1 MEIALKNRII
11 ETRGDAAGMEQ
22 LYRRA
27 RDKGEE
33 PIFKDAIAQCAAECG
48 DDILLSAWVHRLN
61 LKTGSDQ
68 EQTLASSRRIR
79 HWKTAVGVSVVLGV
93 AFALLAGDRPPAPI
107 PGESSSQFWIGW
119 APLTALFILGF
130 LAAVSRE
137 AEPCRRYGRPGALI
151 LILAVLVAMAGW
163 ERVDNVAGLLAV
175 HLPVAVWATLG
186 AGVALGRSDAT
197 NQQYAY
203 LVKSV
208 EAVLTAGI
216 YFAAGGIFLALTF
229 GIFSVLGI
237 ELPEE
242 EMLHVAAW
250 GIGAVPVLA
259 LASVYDPTVPPV
271 LQDWST
277 GLSRI
282 LQLLT
287 RIFLP
292 LALGVLLVYVL
303 WFIPSNF
310 WHPFREREAL
320 IVYNA
325 TILGVLMLLSIAVSG
340 PAPEGNVLRNA
351 LLALAVLTALL
362 NAYALAANLTR
373 IFELGLTP
381 NRYAVAGWNVVTM
394 LMLSTVIFRLWSGG
408 PEQWVPSLRRG
419 IALASV
425 LAAVWSAWVVVGLP
439 LSFS

>member
-1 MEIALKNRII
+1 MTLKNQII
-11 ETRGDAAGMEQ
+11 GTKGDAAGMEQ

-27 RDKGEE
+27 CDKGEE
-33 PIFKDAIAQCAAECG
+33 PIFREAIAQCAAECG
-48 DDILLSAWVHRLN
+48 DDVLLSAWAHRLD
-61 LKTGSDQ
+61 LKTVSSEDL
-68 EQTLASSRRIR
+68 TLLSSRRVK
-79 HWKTAVGVSVVLGV
+79 HWKTAVGASVVLGMT
-93 AFALLAGDRPPAPI
+93 FALLAGDRPPAPI
-107 PGESSSQFWIGW
+107 PGESTSQFWIGW
-119 APLTALFILGF
+119 APLTALFILGS
-130 LAAVSRE
+130 LAAVSRD
-137 AEPCRRYGRPGALI
+137 AEPFRRYGQPAALLLI
-151 LILAVLVAMAGW
+151 LPVLVAMVAW
-163 ERVDNVAGLLAV
+163 DRDDDIAGLLAL
-175 HLPVAVWATLG
+175 HLPIAVWAIVG
-186 AGVALGRSDAT
+186 AGVALGRSDAAS
-197 NQQYAY
+197 QQYGF
-203 LVKSV
+203 LVKSA
-208 EAVLTAGI
+208 EAILAAGI

-237 ELPEE
+237 ELPED

-250 GIGAVPVLA
+250 GLGAVPILA
-259 LASVYDPTVPPV
+259 LASVYDPTAVPV

-292 LALGVLLVYVL
+292 LALGVLVVYVL
-303 WFIPSNF
+303 WFIPTNF

-325 TILGVLMLLSIAVSG
+325 TILAVLMLLSIAVSG
-340 PAPEGNVLRNA
+340 RAHGGHVLRNG

-394 LMLSTVIFRLWSGG
+394 LMLTTVILRLWRGD
-408 PEQWVPSLRRG
+408 PEQWVPHLRRG
-419 IALASV
+419 IAVTSV
-425 LAAVWSAWVVVGLP
+425 VAAAWAAWVVVGLP

>member
-1 MEIALKNRII
+1 MTLKNQII
-11 ETRGDAAGMEQ
+11 GTKGDAAGMEQ

-27 RDKGEE
+27 CDKGEE
-33 PIFKDAIAQCAAECG
+33 PIFREAIAQCAAECG
-48 DDILLSAWVHRLN
+48 DDVLLSAWAHRLD
-61 LKTGSDQ
+61 LKTVSSEDL
-68 EQTLASSRRIR
+68 TLLSSRRVK
-79 HWKTAVGVSVVLGV
+79 HWKTAVGASVVLGMT
-93 AFALLAGDRPPAPI
+93 FALLAGDRPPAPI
-107 PGESSSQFWIGW
+107 PGESTSQFWIGW

-130 LAAVSRE
+130 LAAVSRD
-137 AEPCRRYGRPGALI
+137 AEPFRRYGRPGAL
-151 LILAVLVAMAGW
+151 LLVLPVLAAMVGW
-163 ERVDNVAGLLAV
+163 DRDDDVAGLLAV
-175 HLPVAVWATLG
+175 HLPVAVWATVG
-186 AGVALGRSDAT
+186 AGVVLGRSDTA
-197 NQQYAY
+197 NQQYAF

-208 EAVLTAGI
+208 EAILAAGI
-216 YFAAGGIFLALTF
+216 YFAAGAVFLALTF

-237 ELPEE
+237 ELPQDK
-242 EMLHVAAW
+242 LRLVAAC
-250 GIGAVPVLA
+250 GLGAVPILA
-259 LASVYDPTVPPV
+259 LASVYDPTALPE

-287 RIFLP
+287 HIFLP
-292 LALGVLLVYVL
+292 LALGVLVVYVL

-325 TILGVLMLLSIAVSG
+325 TILAVLMLLSMAVSG
-340 PAPEGNVLRNA
+340 RAPGGNLLCNA

-362 NAYALAANLTR
+362 NAYALAANVTR

-394 LMLSTVIFRLWSGG
+394 LMLSTVIFRLWSAS
-408 PEQWVPSLRRG
+408 PEQLVPRLRRG